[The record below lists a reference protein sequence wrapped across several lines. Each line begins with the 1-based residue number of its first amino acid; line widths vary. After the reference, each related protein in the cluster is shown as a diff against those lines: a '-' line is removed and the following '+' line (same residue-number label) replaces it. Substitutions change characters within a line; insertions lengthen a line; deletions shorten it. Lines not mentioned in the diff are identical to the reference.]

1 MSGHTSSPS
10 CTRITRLAGDSPASR
25 APKIPPPPPPPA
37 DEDLNGD
44 GVVGLMDVLIVLSNW
59 GAGDEGDVN
68 GDGAVEFNDLVAI
81 LAAWG

>member
-1 MSGHTSSPS
+1 
-10 CTRITRLAGDSPASR
+10 
-25 APKIPPPPPPPA
+25 
-37 DEDLNGD
+37 
-44 GVVGLMDVLIVLSNW
+44 MDVLIVLSNW